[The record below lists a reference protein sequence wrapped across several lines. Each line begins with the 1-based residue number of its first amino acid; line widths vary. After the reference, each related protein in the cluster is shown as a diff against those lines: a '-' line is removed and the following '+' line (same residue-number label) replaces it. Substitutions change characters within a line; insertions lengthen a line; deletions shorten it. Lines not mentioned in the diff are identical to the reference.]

1 MYVLDSAVDDI
12 EEGQGV
18 DEEVSLL
25 PDAEREISEADKRKA
40 LEAEE
45 AATKEHEESDRAVDD
60 DDVID
65 TTDTSKWTFFIMWVI
80 YYPCSLYSKNI
91 KQKSSLKIVV
101 FPLAIV
107 GLFFFSQ
114 FNLQITLILLN
125 NFCRF
130 RKFYNH
136 FKLD

>member
-107 GLFFFSQ
+107 GLFFFLNS
-114 FNLQITLILLN
+114 IYKLLL
-125 NFCRF
+125 FF
-130 RKFYNH
+130 
-136 FKLD
+136 